1 MGGEIVHIEGMSK
14 LMDFLTNAL
23 YPAGLSF
30 RMFSFL
36 LFFFILKITV
46 FELEFDLQDTRLG
59 PEVT

>member
-1 MGGEIVHIEGMSK
+1 MSK